1 MKNNRLLIFFLFV
14 FTHLHFFV
22 FGQESTR
29 SVTFYIKETFSNTP
43 LSFVEITRSDSNT
56 TIIGGVDGYITCQIS
71 NKPTQFTF
79 KKHLHRNAEINYSAI
94 DSLTI
99 SDTVT
104 ITMNK
109 FLLYGFQPTSDSA
122 SLHFIKQVIERGVS
136 LKLNQL
142 NRSSY
147 EMYSKLTID
156 VTDNNRL
163 NHTMKKLSAIGVLK
177 LYDLNANQHLYIME
191 VYSKRKVKNKIHHIE
206 EIEAVNT
213 SGIRVPGVVMLTS
226 HLQYFNLYN
235 PFVVI
240 KSKEYISPIE
250 STNSLN
256 RYNYTIL
263 DTITIKNQELIVV
276 QFTPK
281 HHRNFSALNGILY
294 VHSKTLLPQYAS
306 IEPAYTKKEIIEVNA
321 EFEYI
326 NGIFYTKQQQLYIHT
341 HKPGTS
347 VNPIFN
353 IHTTLKN
360 FETNQKFKRGTFQE
374 TIMDYQDD
382 KTIKDSSEWNQLRT
396 FPLNEKD
403 QNTFSYFKYGINTFF
418 IQKFL
423 NIGQNILFGIVPLKY
438 VNIDLNKVLN
448 FNRWEGTRI
457 GLGGET
463 TPLFSKHYVYSLY
476 FGYGIKDFRWKYGFG
491 VKYKI
496 LDRMN
501 SFASIQFN
509 RELSEAGGTNYF
521 NETKQFSTES
531 IRRFALEKLDLN
543 NATTLSLGTH
553 PITYTDIE
561 TSVTYNQ
568 SILNYNY
575 YYNGQSMVNQNSIEW
590 CTGIRFAYGEKQ
602 IQVNEFTLKQP
613 SKFPI
618 VYVSFTKGSVFN
630 DFNIDYFKSS
640 FKIEQNLKILDLGKT
655 GIQLSGG
662 ISSVNTPY
670 NKMFVGKGSSNNAGV
685 VIHNT
690 FETMGYNEF
699 VANEFVNLF
708 VSHDFGRM
716 YYRSPYFMP
725 SFMLLFNQGWGRVND
740 KFIHGGVSNQ
750 DYVKGFREAGIFL
763 NNILVLDVSGL
774 RAGIGAGTFLRYGN
788 YQFDKT
794 GDNFLFKF
802 SLYLTPAN

>member
-1 MKNNRLLIFFLFV
+1 MKNNLLKFLFLPLFCLFHV
-14 FTHLHFFV
+14 NV
-22 FGQESTR
+22 FGQEISR
-29 SVTFYIKETFSNTP
+29 KVTFYITETFSNTP
-43 LSFVEITRSDSNT
+43 LSFVEVTRNDSNT
-56 TIIGGVDGYITCQIS
+56 TTLGGVDGYITCHLTNQ
-71 NKPTQFTF
+71 PTQFSF

-94 DSLTI
+94 DSI
-99 SDTVT
+99 SQNDT
-104 ITMNK
+104 ITIKLNK
-109 FLLYGFQPTSDSA
+109 YLLYGYQPTTDSV
-122 SLHFIKQVIERGVS
+122 SFNFIQQVIQRGTT
-136 LKLNQL
+136 LKLNQI
-142 NRSSY
+142 NRSCY

-156 VTDNNRL
+156 VTDNNKI
-163 NHTMKKLSAIGVLK
+163 NHSMKKWNAIGVLK
-177 LYDLNANQHLYIME
+177 LYELNSNQHLYIME
-191 VYSKRKVKNKIHHIE
+191 VFSKRKVKNKIHHIE

-226 HLQYFNLYN
+226 HLQYLNIYN
-235 PFVVI
+235 PFIVI

-250 STNSLN
+250 SLNSIN

-263 DTITIKNQELIVV
+263 DTVTIKNQELIVV

-294 VHSKTLLPQYAS
+294 IHSKTLMPLYAS
-306 IEPAYTKKEIIEVNA
+306 IEPAYTKKEIVEVNA

-326 NGIFYTKQQQLYIHT
+326 NGILYTKQQQLHIHT

-360 FETNQKFKRGTFQE
+360 FQSNQKFPLGTFKE
-374 TIMDYQDD
+374 TIMNYQDD
-382 KTIKDSSEWNQLRT
+382 YTIKDSTEWNQLRT
-396 FPLNEKD
+396 FPLNQKD
-403 QNTFSYFKYGINTFF
+403 QNTFNYFNYGINTFF

-457 GLGGET
+457 GIGGET
-463 TPLFSKHYVYSLY
+463 TPHLSKHFVYSLY
-476 FGYGIKDFRWKYGFG
+476 FGYGIKDKKWKYGIG
-491 VKYKI
+491 IKYKF
-496 LDRMN
+496 LDPMN
-501 SFASIQFN
+501 SYVSFQFN
-509 RELSEAGGTNYF
+509 RELSEAGGTNYL
-521 NETKQFSTES
+521 NETKQYSTES

-543 NATTLSLGTH
+543 NATTLSIGTH
-553 PITYTDIE
+553 PFTYTDIE
-561 TSVTYNQ
+561 TSITYNQ

-575 YYNGQSMVNQNSIEW
+575 YYKGQEMAHQNGVEW
-590 CTGIRFAYGEKQ
+590 NTQVRFAYGEKQ
-602 IQVNEFTLKQP
+602 IKMNEFKIKQP

-618 VYVSFTKGSVFN
+618 VYFNLIKGFILN
-630 DFNIDYFKSS
+630 NTDIDYFKSS
-640 FKIEQNLKILDLGKT
+640 FKVEQNLKILDLGRT

-662 ISSVNTPY
+662 ITNSNTPY

-699 VANEFVNLF
+699 VANEFINLF
-708 VSHDFGRM
+708 ISHDFGRM

-725 SFMLLFNQGWGRVND
+725 SFMLLLNQGWGRINNNY
-740 KFIHGGVSNQ
+740 IHGGVPNQ